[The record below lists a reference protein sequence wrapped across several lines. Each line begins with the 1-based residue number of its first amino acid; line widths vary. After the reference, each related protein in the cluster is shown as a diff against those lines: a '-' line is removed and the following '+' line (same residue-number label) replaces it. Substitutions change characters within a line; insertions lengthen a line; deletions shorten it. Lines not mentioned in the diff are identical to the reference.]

1 MERRRYPRFELKVN
15 AKYDIV
21 NSKELSLSSRTVNI
35 SAEGICFECDKALK
49 PGILVNLEVS
59 LDDKS
64 APVKL
69 IGEIKWSQE
78 IKAPGMTNKKIL
90 HGVKLVSVQESDE
103 NRFLKYYCDR
113 MVEKLSHYLDKM

>member
-1 MERRRYPRFELKVN
+1 MERRKYPRFELKVN

-21 NSKELSLSSRTVNI
+21 DSSELSFLNRTVNI
-35 SAEGICFECDKALK
+35 SAEGICFESDKELK
-49 PGILVNLEVS
+49 SGILVYLEVS

-69 IGEIKWSQE
+69 IGEIRWSQE
-78 IKAPGMTNKKIL
+78 INAQGMTKKKFL
-90 HGVKLVSVQESDE
+90 HGVKLVNVQESDE